1 MQNNQARS
9 FTLRKPIKKMAE
21 PPAVVLRTP
30 ATAAAD
36 TIMQSPE
43 QLEISIKER
52 KERQMRRWT
61 ADLDDLRAK

>member
-30 ATAAAD
+30 AAAD

>member
-1 MQNNQARS
+1 
-9 FTLRKPIKKMAE
+9 MAE